1 MTAFEWVVMVLAIA
15 FALLLIITIVLAIYL
30 TKLAKKLNEITE
42 KADRVADNV
51 EAASNFFKH
60 SAGPVAITKFLSNI
74 VETVNNVT
82 EAKTKKSK
90 KSKKGKKDE

>member
-15 FALLLIITIVLAIYL
+15 FAVLLVIAIIFSIYL
-30 TKLAKKLNEITE
+30 TKLTKRLNHISE

-51 EAASNFFKH
+51 EAASSFFRQ

-74 VETVNNVT
+74 VETVNNVA
-82 EAKTKKSK
+82 EAKNKKAK